1 MQLLYMA
8 KCVTNNNLGNQLR
21 EEFTMIKLNDFLEVL
36 AGGEPI
42 EIIDRMNCQSIDPKK
57 GQELEYPFDCYQIV
71 SIYSGLDIHKE
82 SFICVEVVRCQY

>member
-1 MQLLYMA
+1 MA

-42 EIIDRMNCQSIDPKK
+42 EVIDRMNCQSIDPKK
-57 GQELEYPFDCYQIV
+57 GQTLEYPFDYYQIV
-71 SIYSGLDIHKE
+71 SIYSGVDIHTE
-82 SFICVEVVRCQY
+82 SFICVEVVKCQD